1 MLCLRNR
8 KRLLLTFCKIIG
20 MILVTKPK
28 QGDMKMKNAIHI
40 KEVQEREGKDVFI
53 TDTGSCLTQEEV
65 VALARTVNTEITYD
79 EEFSRPGDM
88 LSIDQGIDR
97 GVTTFIEV
105 THDDGFWDVYIHEV
119 KSKYGEVTY
128 DFEGQFKKA
137 YKTENG
143 AMNYAKKLGGVIF

>member
-1 MLCLRNR
+1 MQ
-8 KRLLLTFCKIIG
+8 KTY
-20 MILVTKPK
+20 
-28 QGDMKMKNAIHI
+28 HI
-40 KEVQEREGKDVFI
+40 TEVQERDGKDIFI
-53 TDTGSCLTQEEV
+53 TAEGSSLTQEEV

-79 EEFSRPGDM
+79 EEFSRPGDL

-105 THDDGFWDVYIHEV
+105 THDDGFWDVYTHEV
-119 KSKYGEVTY
+119 KAKYGEVTY